1 MNEIS
6 IEESNKIREKLGL
19 PLLNITSE
27 PIGSANNPIVSAKF
41 KEQNAAED
49 KDLQDALMDSKYKS
63 KSRKRVRTLGQGKD
77 EEAADFISRLNQK
90 SSVPSTKSKAGTN
103 IRDYTEIDLAGI
115 HVVHDLKDM
124 GHETVLTLKDAN
136 VLDDDQDELQNQNIV
151 DLELAR
157 KNIEI
162 RKGKKAYNAYEAF
175 EREEQ
180 GLGKKILT
188 QYDDLEGPGG
198 FFLEQGGKAKLVS
211 QEPKQAVAKGVV
223 SLDYTKVQAED
234 FYTKDEFEFKKK
246 PKKSKNKFKK
256 IVYEEEDVVFEP
268 GSTSNKRNLDNL
280 NFVDDDDLQNA
291 LSKLRKQEIK
301 KNWNNPEL
309 LAAIVREQGE
319 SENEPAGGGIIISEI
334 SEFVQNLP
342 IPTETDFESD
352 LMGRSEEPAIEMEVE
367 TVALVQDDSESQ
379 KEESPVNNEDSF
391 IETEDPI
398 VADGL
403 AATLKLLS
411 RKGDLDVITD
421 EQRTREMLVLEREKW
436 IKQRKLMESMGQ
448 RLSHKDEMAELH
460 LAQEKYKNYRPDIS
474 LVYRDETGRVLSTK
488 EAYKEMSHKFHGKGS
503 GKNKKEKHLKKLQ
516 QELAMKQMNSV
527 DSPFELNVQR
537 SALNTEK
544 SEVPSDQTQ
553 RRSLGNPTP
562 SAITSPSTI
571 SPMQNLNV
579 SKSEESIEP
588 VQGAT
593 LDPVK
598 STRTKISFGLST
610 KRKNINTHSL

>member
-27 PIGSANNPIVSAKF
+27 AIGSSNNPIVSAK
-41 KEQNAAED
+41 ERNAAED
-49 KDLQDALMDSKYKS
+49 KDLQDAYKDSKYKS
-63 KSRKRVRTLGQGKD
+63 KSRKRVRTLGQGRD
-77 EEAADFISRLNQK
+77 EDAADFISRLNQK
-90 SSVPSTKSKAGTN
+90 SSFPSTKSKAGN
-103 IRDYTEIDLAGI
+103 NLRDYTEIDLAGI
-115 HVVHDLKDM
+115 HVVHDLKDL
-124 GHETVLTLKDAN
+124 GHETVLTLKDTN
-136 VLDDDQDELQNQNIV
+136 VLDEDQDELQNQNIV

-175 EREEQ
+175 EREEL
-180 GLGKKILT
+180 GLEKKILT
-188 QYDDLEGPGG
+188 QYDDLEGPSG
-198 FFLEQGGKAKLVS
+198 FFLEQGGKAKSVS

-223 SLDYTKVQAED
+223 SLDYPKVQADD
-234 FYTKDEFEFKKK
+234 FYTKDEFQFKKK

-256 IVYEEEDVVFEP
+256 IVYEEDVVYEP

-280 NFVDDDDLQNA
+280 NFVDDDDLQNT
-291 LSKLRKQEIK
+291 LSKVRKQEIK

-334 SEFVQNLP
+334 SEFVQHLP
-342 IPTETDFESD
+342 IPSETDFESD

-367 TVALVQDDSESQ
+367 TVALVQDDLESQ
-379 KEESPVNNEDSF
+379 KEESPVNNEDSVF
-391 IETEDPI
+391 ETEDPI

-411 RKGDLDVITD
+411 RKGDLDVLTD
-421 EQRTREMLVLEREKW
+421 EQRTRELLVLEREKW

-460 LAQEKYKNYRPDIS
+460 LAQQKYKNYRPDIS

-527 DSPFELNVQR
+527 DSPFELNIQR
-537 SALNTEK
+537 SALIIEK
-544 SEVPSDQTQ
+544 SEVPPDRTEH
-553 RRSLGNPTP
+553 RRIGNPAA
-562 SAITSPSTI
+562 SAITSTSTI
-571 SPMQNLNV
+571 SPMQNFNV
-579 SKSEESIEP
+579 SKSEESIEL
-588 VQGAT
+588 VQCAT

-610 KRKNINTHSL
+610 KRKNINTNTL